1 MKEKETC
8 NFDDICWGRNPVFSL
23 LEESPQKCTKV
34 LIGKNIQ
41 PHIRAR
47 IEELCHAAKINF
59 MLVDVAVLN
68 RLSSKE
74 NHQGLVAYISP
85 VKLWDVEE
93 MLPKLPAP
101 PSPVMVLLC
110 DHVQDPHNLG
120 AMIRSAEIAGAS
132 AVVMPKRGGC
142 LPTGTV
148 VKTSSGA
155 ALRLPLAKTGN
166 IAQTIKL
173 FQAENFWTIGLSM
186 GASENLFK
194 NDMPPRLLVVIG
206 AEGAGLSQLAAK
218 TCDELRHIPMRGKTG
233 SLNASVAA
241 ALAMFEW
248 TRNN

>member
-1 MKEKETC
+1 MSDKNNQE
-8 NFDDICWGRNPVFSL
+8 DICWGRNPVLSL
-23 LEESPQKCTKV
+23 LEDFPEKCTKV

-41 PHIRAR
+41 QHIKAHVEDLCRAAR
-47 IEELCHAAKINF
+47 ITFMTVDAAALDRISN
-59 MLVDVAVLN
+59 
-68 RLSSKE
+68 KE
-74 NHQGLVAYISP
+74 NHQGLIAYMSP
-85 VKLWDVEE
+85 VKLWDIEE
-93 MLPKLPAP
+93 LLPTLPCQ
-101 PSPVMVLLC
+101 PSAVMVLLC

-148 VKTSSGA
+148 VKTSAGA

-173 FQAENFWTIGLSM
+173 FQDANFWTVGLSM
-186 GASENLFK
+186 DANETLFK
-194 NDMPPRLLVVIG
+194 NDMPPRLLLVIG
-206 AEGAGLSQLAAK
+206 AEGVGLSQLAAK

-248 TRNN
+248 ARSN